1 MKYLGID
8 YGLKKIGLALS
19 EGMIASPLTT
29 LNTSSLSDA
38 LSKVQ
43 EIMTKEGIET
53 VAIGLPDSGSSRQI
67 TEAFIAE
74 FKKNSLV
81 KIIGVSETLSTQ
93 TAKRNLQQLGVS
105 RKKRQQDDS
114 LAAALILQDY
124 LDSI

>member
-114 LAAALILQDY
+114 MAAALILQDY